1 MNRSPLVR
9 IPCSGGDNMR
19 VELRSP
25 DPSANPYLAFA
36 VCLAAGLDGIEN
48 KIQPPA
54 AVKENLY
61 ALSDAERDEKGIE
74 QLPTNINQAIRE
86 FENDP
91 LIREVIGEHIASR
104 YIRAKR
110 KEWESYCSEVT
121 DWELNEYLYKI

>member
-1 MNRSPLVR
+1 
-9 IPCSGGDNMR
+9 MR

-36 VCLAAGLDGIEN
+36 VCLAAGLDGIAN

-54 AVKENLY
+54 AGKENLY
-61 ALSDAERDEKGIE
+61 TLSETERAEKNIE
-74 QLPTNINQAIRE
+74 QLPTNINQAIRD

-104 YIRAKR
+104 YIQAKR
-110 KEWESYCSEVT
+110 REWENYCSEVT